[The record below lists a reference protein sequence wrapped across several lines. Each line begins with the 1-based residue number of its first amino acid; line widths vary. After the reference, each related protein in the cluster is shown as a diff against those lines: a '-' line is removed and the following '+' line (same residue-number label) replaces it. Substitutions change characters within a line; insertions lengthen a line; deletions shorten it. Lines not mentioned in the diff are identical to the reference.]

1 MSFNKTY
8 AVFGLGRYGL
18 AVAKELSSSG
28 ADVIAVDI
36 DEAIVE
42 DLVEEL
48 PVCKCADVTDMQV
61 LKQLGI
67 SNIDTVIIAMANRL
81 EASVMALMLCKD
93 AGVKEVIMKCS
104 NETHKKIF
112 ENLGADSVV
121 FPENES
127 GKRLAKNLLSSG
139 FLDIAA
145 VSEEISIVD
154 IATPKKWVGKSL
166 RNLDIRKNF
175 SLNVIALTQENKT
188 TLVADPDAILSEDT
202 RLVIIGNKSDIEKL
216 R

>member
-1 MSFNKTY
+1 M
-8 AVFGLGRYGL
+8 
-18 AVAKELSSSG
+18 AK
-28 ADVIAVDI
+28 
-36 DEAIVE
+36 
-42 DLVEEL
+42 
-48 PVCKCADVTDMQV
+48 
-61 LKQLGI
+61 
-67 SNIDTVIIAMANRL
+67 RL